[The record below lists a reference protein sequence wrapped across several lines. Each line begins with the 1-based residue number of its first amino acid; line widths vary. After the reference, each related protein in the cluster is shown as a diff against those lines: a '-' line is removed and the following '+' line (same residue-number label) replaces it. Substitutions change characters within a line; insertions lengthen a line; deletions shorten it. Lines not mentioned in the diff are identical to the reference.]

1 MSGRSCVARRLPR
14 ILRTSRYGRP
24 KNGHHRATKGRFAM
38 RRNLDSDSFNKT
50 CFGRIYKE
58 VNYSFYCILKLSHKE
73 YAWSRLPQLQTLEF
87 GQLTHCVCNL
97 LLILH
102 VELSLLVGVIR
113 NKVLMGVVVH
123 LNEVTQGNFVIS
135 LSAGEYPCQK
145 LIGGTGRRQGQ

>member
-1 MSGRSCVARRLPR
+1 
-14 ILRTSRYGRP
+14 
-24 KNGHHRATKGRFAM
+24 
-38 RRNLDSDSFNKT
+38 
-50 CFGRIYKE
+50 
-58 VNYSFYCILKLSHKE
+58 
-73 YAWSRLPQLQTLEF
+73 
-87 GQLTHCVCNL
+87 
-97 LLILH
+97 LILH